1 MELGKNEKKQKKPEK
16 TRKNPENR
24 CLLIKD
30 YLRGDNVPIIG
41 FYTAYGTLFVEK

>member
-1 MELGKNEKKQKKPEK
+1 MNWVKNVKNPKKPEK
-16 TRKNPENR
+16 TRKNPEIR

-41 FYTAYGTLFVEK
+41 FYTAYGTLLGEK